1 MPQNMIPVTQYT
13 EAGNEVK
20 YLEQVIK
27 SKWLGGG
34 PWVEKFEKTFS
45 EYCTMKQ
52 GCATSNGTTA
62 LFLVYKALGIGP
74 GDEVIFPDQTFIT
87 PASMAL
93 AAGAKPVA
101 VDVQKDT
108 FNIDPSLVEK
118 AITKKTKAIVGVDM
132 LGHPAEW
139 DELNEIANKHGITL
153 IEDAAE
159 AHGALYKKR
168 KAGSL
173 APISM
178 FSFYGNKTIT
188 TGEGGMILS
197 NDNEFMEKCFLTR
210 GHGMRPEK
218 RYWHEI
224 LGYNY
229 RLTDLQ
235 AAVGMAQFEKIDTF
249 LKAKRNVAKHYREE
263 LKNVPG
269 ITPPVEREHVSH
281 SYWMYQITVDKTF
294 PLSRDQVAEQM
305 KKANIDT
312 RRAFFPAH
320 VQPPYKQAGTFTQ
333 SDRCSETGLMI
344 PMGANLDQASVQHV
358 CDTIKKLS
366 KK

>member
-1 MPQNMIPVTQYT
+1 MIPVTQFT
-13 EAGNEVK
+13 EAGNELK
-20 YLEQVIK
+20 YLEQVVK
-27 SKWLGGG
+27 SKWIGGG
-34 PWVEKFEKTFS
+34 PWVEKFEKAFT
-45 EYCTMKQ
+45 EYCDMKY
-52 GCATSNGTTA
+52 GCAVSNGTTA
-62 LFLVYKALGIGP
+62 LFLAYKALGIGP

-101 VDVQKDT
+101 VDVEPDT
-108 FNIDPSLVEK
+108 FNIDPAMVEK

-139 DELNEIANKHGITL
+139 DALNEIATKHGILL

-159 AHGALYKKR
+159 AHGALYRGR

-188 TGEGGMILS
+188 TGEGGMIIS
-197 NDNEFMEKCFLTR
+197 NDKTFIDQCFLTR
-210 GHGMRPEK
+210 GHGMKPEK
-218 RYWHEI
+218 RYWHEV

-249 LKAKRNVAKHYREE
+249 LKAKRKVAKHYREE
-263 LKNVPG
+263 LSHIPG
-269 ITPPVEREHVSH
+269 IHPPAEREHVSH
-281 SYWMYQITVDKTF
+281 SYWMYQITVDKPY
-294 PLSRDQVAEQM
+294 PLSRDKLAEEL
-305 KKANIDT
+305 KKLNIDT
-312 RRAFFPAH
+312 RRAFYQAH
-320 VQPPYKQAGTFTQ
+320 VQPPYKQAGSFPN

-344 PMGANLDQASVQHV
+344 PMGANLSDEHV
-358 CDTIKKLS
+358 AYVCESIKRLARK
-366 KK
+366 